1 MLALAMT
8 AAIVAGDHVALRAE
22 PARTAAQQAVLWK
35 GDWLEVR
42 GKRKGWLEVYDH
54 RRERRGWIAAKNARA
69 IDLDDAAAAPQ
80 LRAVVD
86 FLRDAP
92 GQESLGIAYAA
103 LYLKV
108 APKGGI
114 DAAIMTSIGVMAD
127 RLAHRASST
136 ADGSAADELEV
147 AQSWGIGFASLEDPT
162 QGSGGDGAAR
172 ICYDGAAFRQALA
185 LGPSP
190 DDAATAAL
198 ALTDPACAVPA
209 PSATTRRVQ
218 AEAALALL
226 EPIDPT
232 RVAGP
237 AGDAIRI
244 RRATLGAVLAW
255 AYARGGDLAKA
266 QQSADAAVSAWARV
280 DKSELADDDA
290 AAYQDAALA
299 IAASRWA
306 SIPTLAGPTDG
317 AAPALALAPGEPG
330 ETCVTVTVGRGA
342 SPAKCTHGQVWTSS
356 FRIAP
361 GKAAAAVAVEPL
373 PGWLELWIFRKGGD
387 GGWMVDVLAPDT
399 DGPDTG
405 YVELAGWSPDHARAL
420 IVREAREDGA
430 VRRTFEVV
438 TVGTLAVEKQA
449 TTLGGLGAARAWA
462 TPDWR
467 SRTVALR

>member
-22 PARTAAQQAVLWK
+22 PERTAAQQAVLWK

-42 GKRKGWLEVYDH
+42 GARKGWLEVYDH
-54 RRERRGWIAAKNARA
+54 RRERRGWIAARTARTV
-69 IDLDDAAAAPQ
+69 DLDDAAEAPR

-86 FLRDAP
+86 FLRDAS

-108 APKGGI
+108 APKGGV
-114 DAAIMTSIGVMAD
+114 DAAILTSIGVMAD
-127 RLAHRASST
+127 RLAHRASS
-136 ADGSAADELEV
+136 ASDGSASDELEV
-147 AQSWGIGFASLEDPT
+147 AQSWGIAFASIADPAT
-162 QGSGGDGAAR
+162 DGAAR

-185 LGPSP
+185 LGPAP

-198 ALTDPACAVPA
+198 ALTDPVCLPPA
-209 PSATTRRVQ
+209 ASATAQRAQ

-232 RVAGP
+232 RVGGP

-244 RRATLGAVLAW
+244 RRATLGAALAW

-266 QQSADAAVSAWARV
+266 AKTADGAVSAFARV
-280 DKSELADDDA
+280 DRAELGDDDA
-290 AAYQDAALA
+290 AGYQAAALA

-306 SIPTLAGPTDG
+306 AIPALAGPADDG
-317 AAPALALAPGEPG
+317 APALGLAAGEPG
-330 ETCVTVTVGRGA
+330 QTCVTVTAGRGK
-342 SPAKCTHGQVWTSS
+342 SPAKCTHGQVWASS

-361 GKAAAAVAVEPL
+361 GKTAAAVAVEPL
-373 PGWLELWIFRKGGD
+373 PGWLELWIFRKGDD
-387 GGWMVDVLAPDT
+387 GGWMADVLAPTT

-430 VRRTFEVV
+430 VHRSFEVV
-438 TVGTLAVEKQA
+438 RLADLTVEKQA
-449 TTLGGLGAARAWA
+449 STLRGVGAARAWA
-462 TPDWR
+462 STDWQA
-467 SRTVALR
+467 RTVALR

>member
-1 MLALAMT
+1 MLALGMI
-8 AAIVAGDHVALRAE
+8 AAIVAGDKVALRAE
-22 PARTAAQQAVLWK
+22 PQRTAAQQAVLWK

-42 GKRKGWLEVYDH
+42 GHRKGWLEVYDH
-54 RRERRGWIAAKNARA
+54 RRERRGWISAKTARTV
-69 IDLDDAAAAPQ
+69 DLDDAAAAPG

-136 ADGSAADELEV
+136 SDGNASEELEV
-147 AQSWGIGFASLEDPT
+147 AQSWGIAFASLEDPT
-162 QGSGGDGAAR
+162 GDGAAH

-185 LGPSP
+185 LEAGP

-198 ALTDPACAVPA
+198 ALTDPTCAPPA
-209 PSATTRRVQ
+209 ASATAQRAQ

-226 EPIDPT
+226 DPIDPT

-244 RRATLGAVLAW
+244 RRAALGATLAW
-255 AYARGGDLAKA
+255 AYARGGDAAKSA
-266 QQSADAAVSAWARV
+266 KIADAAVSAFARV

-290 AAYQDAALA
+290 AAYQEAALA

-306 SIPTLAGPTDG
+306 AIPALAGPAADG
-317 AAPALALAPGEPG
+317 TPALGLAAGEPG
-330 ETCVTVTVGRGA
+330 ETCVTVTAGRGA
-342 SPAKCTHGQVWTSS
+342 SPAKCTHGQVWVSS
-356 FRIAP
+356 FRVAP
-361 GKAAAAVAVEPL
+361 GKAAATVAVEPL
-373 PGWLELWIFRKGGD
+373 PGWLELWVFRKGGD
-387 GGWMVDVLAPDT
+387 GGWMVDVLAPTT

-405 YVELAGWSPDHARAL
+405 YVDLAGWSPDGARAL
-420 IVREAREDGA
+420 VVREAREDGA
-430 VRRTFEVV
+430 VHKSFEIVRV
-438 TVGTLAVEKQA
+438 PTLAVEKQA
-449 TTLGGLGAARAWA
+449 STLGGVGGARAWA
-462 TPDWR
+462 SAEWR